1 MEIGISAPQWG
12 PSACPAAIHAVAA
25 AAEHVGYASVWTTD
39 HYPWRSV
46 VTEAPDD
53 PPLLDPVAVLAM
65 VAAHSTRARLGV
77 STLVVPWYRTNLL
90 VRAIATLE
98 VLAEGRVTV
107 ALEGGGAAEFL
118 TGQARR
124 TSEAAAQMCADVA
137 TPRRRTPILLA
148 GAAPSVLD
156 AAGEHADGWNPV
168 GLGAADVAAGWAR
181 VRDAAA
187 RSGREPD
194 SLRLVARADVVVHAR
209 ALGVDR
215 APYTGSLEQVAGDLV
230 ALRRAG
236 ADEVVVGVGDGVG
249 PAPGLD
255 TILDVTARLAEAIA

>member
-1 MEIGISAPQWG
+1 MQIGISAPQWG
-12 PSACPAAIHAVAA
+12 ASATPAAIHAVAA
-25 AAEHVGYASVWTTD
+25 AAEHVGYHAVWATD

-46 VTEAPDD
+46 PTEAPDD

-65 VAAHSTRARLGV
+65 VAAHSSRTRLGV

-107 ALEGGGAAEFL
+107 AIEGGGAAEFL
-118 TGQARR
+118 AGHACR
-124 TSEAAAQMCADVA
+124 TQEAVGAMCGDRVPA
-137 TPRRRTPILLA
+137 RRRTPILLA
-148 GAAPSVLD
+148 GSSRQVLEVVAA
-156 AAGEHADGWNPV
+156 HADGWNPV
-168 GLGAADVAAGWAR
+168 GLSASEITLGWAQIR
-181 VRDAAA
+181 GRAAEL
-187 RSGREPD
+187 GRASEE
-194 SLRLVARADVVVHAR
+194 LRLVARADVVLHPR
-209 ALGVDR
+209 ALDADR

-236 ADEVVVGVGDGVG
+236 VHEVVVGIGDGSA

-255 TILDVTARLAEAIA
+255 EILDATARLAEAVA